1 MAAASNASKGDLAF
15 DWEDENAKAQ
25 KILANV
31 KEFIGEEGI
40 LEVDCT
46 GKPEDVLIKI
56 RTKLDPFFLLCDNPD
71 DVRTSADLNLA
82 DEDNP
87 DKRLSKSD
95 FGDFCPV
102 TYVKHGFIIKG
113 SAELESVL
121 HGKTY
126 RFATEEDKKEF
137 EFNPTK
143 YLKGIKSPLA
153 PPPPKIMVIGLKGS
167 GVSTQIQKLCDKF
180 KIESLDLMTEFLKE
194 TKLQKEKRKRERLLK
209 RGFKALPPPEEE
221 GAEPEPDPEIEEE
234 GEGFDPEADAVK
246 VLQTIIKAE
255 KPLVING
262 NWTTLPEGSI
272 ETGLDKLLTD
282 AKRAPEIVIILKC
295 KEKSTFDR
303 CIDDQKIRREL
314 ENDVKKREEAI
325 KLRKETERKTKLAE
339 LTEEIKI
346 DEENEER
353 NSADKV
359 AAII

>member
-1 MAAASNASKGDLAF
+1 
-15 DWEDENAKAQ
+15 
-25 KILANV
+25 
-31 KEFIGEEGI
+31 
-40 LEVDCT
+40 
-46 GKPEDVLIKI
+46 
-56 RTKLDPFFLLCDNPD
+56 
-71 DVRTSADLNLA
+71 
-82 DEDNP
+82 
-87 DKRLSKSD
+87 
-95 FGDFCPV
+95 
-102 TYVKHGFIIKG
+102 
-113 SAELESVL
+113 
-121 HGKTY
+121 
-126 RFATEEDKKEF
+126 
-137 EFNPTK
+137 
-143 YLKGIKSPLA
+143 
-153 PPPPKIMVIGLKGS
+153 MVIGLKGS

-346 DEENEER
+346 EEENEER